1 MKGNGACTEPLGG
14 WEQVCSA
21 CLQAVKL
28 GLMRRSH
35 RRQILDWHER
45 LFDIIIGLYLGLR
58 LTKQLRSQIFLI
70 TLAEKEKKEQNK

>member
-1 MKGNGACTEPLGG
+1 MKGNGACAEPLGG

-45 LFDIIIGLYLGLR
+45 LFFFGRTLDFSGCPEGWEFSIIRASG
-58 LTKQLRSQIFLI
+58 
-70 TLAEKEKKEQNK
+70 AEKR

>member
-45 LFDIIIGLYLGLR
+45 LFFLVELLTFQAALRGVSSPSLGPL
-58 LTKQLRSQIFLI
+58 
-70 TLAEKEKKEQNK
+70 EQKNDSLK